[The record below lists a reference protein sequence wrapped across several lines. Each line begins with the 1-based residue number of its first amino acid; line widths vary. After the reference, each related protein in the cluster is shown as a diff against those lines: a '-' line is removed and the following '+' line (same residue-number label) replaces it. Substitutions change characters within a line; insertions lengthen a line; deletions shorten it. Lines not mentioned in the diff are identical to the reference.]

1 MIRPSKNRAPF
12 TVAALVCLAGSA
24 CTGRV
29 TEPGTLAPGGTA
41 GAAGAAGMG
50 PGPSGTGAVQ
60 SGSCAGQISP
70 GRAPLRRLN
79 RLEYNSTIR
88 DLLGETTRY
97 ADSFPP
103 DEQGGGF
110 SNNADALVVS
120 HLLAESYASAA
131 QAMAATA
138 VTRLSSLS
146 PCDVTTT
153 GEQSCARQFI
163 VTFGKRAFRRPITSD
178 EATRFLA
185 LYTTGR
191 TGGTYADGI
200 SVVIEMML
208 QSPHF
213 IYRVEPAPSLAAG
226 AAPVAVTP
234 YELATRLSYFIWGS
248 MPDDTLFAAA
258 DAGALSTSS
267 QVAGQA
273 RRMLQDNRAHDAVA
287 AFHREWLQLDHALEA
302 PKAAMMFPTW
312 SPTLAG
318 ALFAESQTFVENV
331 FWSDGRLATLLSA
344 PYTFADQ
351 TVAQY
356 YGATAPAST
365 SFGKL
370 MLDPTQRAGLL
381 TQGTFLAA
389 HAGPDQTSPVQRGKF
404 VREQLL
410 CQTVAPPPNNL
421 VIMPPKVDQ
430 TTSTRDRFKQHEMT
444 GSSCAACHALMD
456 PLGFGFEHYDTI
468 GQWRT
473 VDGPSTV
480 DATGMVTGTDVDG
493 PYDGAVALM
502 AKLSVS
508 TQVANC
514 VATQWF
520 RFATGRTE
528 TTADMCTLQTIRAQ
542 FSSSQ
547 TDMRALPV
555 AIATSDAFRYR
566 TTSTGGSL

>member
-1 MIRPSKNRAPF
+1 MLRSSDTRAPF
-12 TVAALVCLAGSA
+12 VVQSFVAALVCLGGIA
-24 CTGRV
+24 CTGRI
-29 TEPGTLAPGGTA
+29 TAPGTLAPGGA
-41 GAAGAAGMG
+41 GGSAGNG

-60 SGSCAGQISP
+60 SSSCAGQITP

-79 RLEYNSTIR
+79 QFEYNNTIR

-97 ADSFPP
+97 ADGFPP

-138 VTRLSSLS
+138 VTRLSALN

-153 GEQSCARQFI
+153 GEDSCARQFI

-178 EATRFLA
+178 ETTRFLA
-185 LYTTGR
+185 LYSTGR
-191 TGGTYADGI
+191 MGGTYADGI

-213 IYRVEPAPSLAAG
+213 IYRVEPAPALAAG
-226 AAPVAVTP
+226 AAPVPVTP

-258 DAGALSTSS
+258 DAGALSTPT
-267 QVAGQA
+267 QVGDQA

-287 AFHREWLQLDHALEA
+287 AFHREWLQLDHALVV

-318 ALFAESQTFVENV
+318 SLFAESQAFVENV
-331 FWSDGRLATLLSA
+331 FWSDGHLATLLSA

-351 TVAQY
+351 AVAQY

-365 SFGKL
+365 SFAKL

-389 HAGPDQTSPVQRGKF
+389 NAGPDQTSPVQRGKF

-430 TTSTRDRFKQHEMT
+430 TSSTRDRFKQHEMT

-456 PLGFGFEHYDTI
+456 PLGFGFEHYDPI

-480 DATGMVTGTDVDG
+480 DASGMVTGTDVDG

-502 AKLSVS
+502 TKLSAS
-508 TQVANC
+508 QQVANC

-528 TTADMCTLQTIRAQ
+528 TAADMCTLQTIQ
-542 FSSSQ
+542 KQLSSSQ
-547 TDMRALPV
+547 ADMRTLPV

-566 TTSTGGSL
+566 TSP

>member
-1 MIRPSKNRAPF
+1 LS
-12 TVAALVCLAGSA
+12 AL
-24 CTGRV
+24 
-29 TEPGTLAPGGTA
+29 
-41 GAAGAAGMG
+41 
-50 PGPSGTGAVQ
+50 
-60 SGSCAGQISP
+60 
-70 GRAPLRRLN
+70 N
-79 RLEYNSTIR
+79 
-88 DLLGETTRY
+88 
-97 ADSFPP
+97 
-103 DEQGGGF
+103 
-110 SNNADALVVS
+110 
-120 HLLAESYASAA
+120 
-131 QAMAATA
+131 
-138 VTRLSSLS
+138 
-146 PCDVTTT
+146 PCDVTAT
-153 GEQSCARQFI
+153 GEESCARQFI

-178 EATRFLA
+178 ETTRFLA

-191 TGGTYADGI
+191 MGGTYADGI

-213 IYRVEPAPSLAAG
+213 IYRVEPAPALAAG
-226 AAPVAVTP
+226 AAPVPVTP

-258 DAGALSTSS
+258 DAGALSTSA
-267 QVAGQA
+267 QVADQA

-287 AFHREWLQLDHALEA
+287 AFHREWLQLDHALEV

-312 SPTLAG
+312 SPTLAA

-331 FWSDGRLATLLSA
+331 FWSDGHLATLLSA

-356 YGATAPAST
+356 YGAPAPAST
-365 SFGKL
+365 GFVKL

-404 VREQLL
+404 VREQVL

-430 TTSTRDRFKQHEMT
+430 TSSTRDRFKQHEMT

-456 PLGFGFEHYDTI
+456 PLGFGFEHYDPI

-480 DATGMVTGTDVDG
+480 DASGMVTGTDVDG

-502 AKLSVS
+502 TKLSAS
-508 TQVANC
+508 QQVANC

-528 TTADMCTLQTIRAQ
+528 TTADMCTLQTIQKQ

-547 TDMRALPV
+547 ADMRTLPV

-566 TTSTGGSL
+566 TPSAGSSP